1 MPVDF
6 YELLGVERDAEKT
19 EIKQAFRQMAREYHP
34 DVNDDDRATAQFT
47 VVRKA
52 YEVLTDETERAD
64 YDRMG
69 HGTYVEKRLD
79 GLTKFKFP
87 GQAGNGSTSTSSSS
101 SSSRS
106 TSSSSSRSTS
116 SSSRSSRSSSARSSS
131 SRSSTSRS
139 SSSRS
144 SGRTSSGRTSSS
156 NRSSSRTSTGSSS
169 RASTSSRTRSSR
181 GSSSRSSTSSSN
193 RSSSRSSRTRS
204 TSNSARTGG
213 SRTSNRFERERGQ
226 SASSTTDEESGTNPL
241 WYGWGISLVALL
253 AYLGGLGW
261 YLATDGYAFVTALV
275 SIDTTAP
282 VPTLLAASPLSVP
295 SLAALQAAASSSL
308 STLLLPSAGL
318 VPGVALLLAVSLLA
332 VIARFGHSWTTW
344 LYALAAA
351 VPVAILAAGAVG
363 VARPLL
369 VDIVGLVVCPLVG
382 AGGFVFDAGR
392 YLFATR

>member
-1 MPVDF
+1 M
-6 YELLGVERDAEKT
+6 
-19 EIKQAFRQMAREYHP
+19 
-34 DVNDDDRATAQFT
+34 
-47 VVRKA
+47 
-52 YEVLTDETERAD
+52 
-64 YDRMG
+64 
-69 HGTYVEKRLD
+69 
-79 GLTKFKFP
+79 
-87 GQAGNGSTSTSSSS
+87 
-101 SSSRS
+101 
-106 TSSSSSRSTS
+106 
-116 SSSRSSRSSSARSSS
+116 
-131 SRSSTSRS
+131 
-139 SSSRS
+139 
-144 SGRTSSGRTSSS
+144 
-156 NRSSSRTSTGSSS
+156 
-169 RASTSSRTRSSR
+169 
-181 GSSSRSSTSSSN
+181 
-193 RSSSRSSRTRS
+193 
-204 TSNSARTGG
+204 
-213 SRTSNRFERERGQ
+213 
-226 SASSTTDEESGTNPL
+226 
-241 WYGWGISLVALL
+241 
-253 AYLGGLGW
+253 
-261 YLATDGYAFVTALV
+261 TALV